1 MAEVAPLKDAKKRA
15 SKPKTALKKKKSS
28 GPSVSDLILEAVA
41 ASKERR
47 GLSLSALKKELAAKG
62 YDVVRNRSRVNA
74 AVRRLVENGKL
85 LRTKGTGAAGTFK
98 LAKSTESHH
107 FVCQELVF
115 PDHEINVIH
124 LNILYHN
131 IRTYSYIL

>member
-1 MAEVAPLKDAKKRA
+1 MAEVAPPKEAKKKA
-15 SKPKTALKKKKSS
+15 SKPKTAQKKKSS
-28 GPSVSDLILEAVA
+28 GPSVSELILEAVA

-62 YDVVRNRSRVNA
+62 YDVVRNNSRVNA

-98 LAKSTESHH
+98 LAKSTEAKQICCVMQYNPKSM
-107 FVCQELVF
+107 Q
-115 PDHEINVIH
+115 
-124 LNILYHN
+124 
-131 IRTYSYIL
+131 R